1 MPSTRRSDDR
11 RPRRALA
18 VPRAGRGL
26 PASRPPVRRMSWIV
40 TQLRGGRRLRARD
53 VAEKFEISE
62 RTAYRDFDFV
72 RDQMRAPIEF
82 DRREGSWI
90 LKDRDFQLPE
100 LALSTGELM
109 ALCFAEKVLEQ
120 YRGTPF
126 ESDLENAF
134 RKLQDRFPDE
144 VAVRPHVLESAL
156 SLDLG
161 PIAAPDPDRFRAL
174 IEALL
179 QRRSA
184 RIRYRSLSGGR
195 TTDRTVEPYRLYNL
209 RGSWYM
215 AARDQGRREVR
226 DFALP
231 RVEAVSV
238 LDERY
243 RIPETWTFDRYMRG
257 SFRIEKGG
265 TPTPVQI
272 RFAPRQAP
280 WIREKT
286 WHPTAKIRDTRDGGC
301 ILTMRVAGLGEVKSW
316 VMQFGAEAE
325 VLKPRALRLAVRRE
339 LVQMRRLYRA

>member
-1 MPSTRRSDDR
+1 M
-11 RPRRALA
+11 
-18 VPRAGRGL
+18 G
-26 PASRPPVRRMSWIV
+26 WIV

-53 VAEKFEISE
+53 VADKFEISE

-82 DRREGSWI
+82 DRREGTWI

-100 LALSTGELM
+100 LALSSGELM

-126 ESDLENAF
+126 ERDLESAF
-134 RKLQDRFPDE
+134 RKLQDRFPE
-144 VAVRPHVLESAL
+144 EISVRPHELEATL

-161 PIAAPDPDRFRAL
+161 PIAAPDPELFRAL
-174 IEALL
+174 IDALL
-179 QRRSA
+179 QRRAVSV
-184 RIRYRSLSGGR
+184 RYRSLSGGR
-195 TTDRTVEPYRLYNL
+195 TSDRVVEPYRLYNL

-215 AARDQGRREVR
+215 AARDQGRRQVR

-231 RVEAVSV
+231 RVEAVRV
-238 LDERY
+238 LGERY
-243 RIPETWTFDRYMRG
+243 QIPESWTFERYMKG

-265 TPTPVQI
+265 TPTLVQI

-280 WIREKT
+280 WIREKA
-286 WHPTAKIRDTRDGGC
+286 WHPTARIRDTQGGGC

-316 VMQFGAEAE
+316 VLQFGAEAE
-325 VLKPRALRLAVRRE
+325 VLKPHALRLAVRRE
-339 LVQMRRLYRA
+339 LLQMRRLYRP

>member
-1 MPSTRRSDDR
+1 M
-11 RPRRALA
+11 
-18 VPRAGRGL
+18 G
-26 PASRPPVRRMSWIV
+26 WIV
-40 TQLRGGRRLRARD
+40 TQLRAGRRLRARD
-53 VAEKFEISE
+53 VADRFEISE

-82 DRREGSWI
+82 DRREGSWV

-100 LALSTGELM
+100 LALSSGELL

-126 ESDLENAF
+126 EPDLESAF
-134 RKLQDRFPDE
+134 RKLQDRFPE
-144 VAVRPHVLESAL
+144 EISVRPHELESTL

-161 PIAAPDPDRFRAL
+161 PIAAPDPELFRGL
-174 IEALL
+174 IDALL
-179 QRRSA
+179 QRRAVS
-184 RIRYRSLSGGR
+184 IRYKSLSGGR
-195 TTDRTVEPYRLYNL
+195 TSDRVVEPYRLYNL

-215 AARDQGRREVR
+215 AARDQGRRQVR

-231 RVEAVSV
+231 RVEAVRL

-243 RIPETWTFDRYMRG
+243 QIPDAWTFERYMRG

-265 TPTPVQI
+265 TPTLVQI

-280 WIREKT
+280 WIREKS

-301 ILTMRVAGLGEVKSW
+301 LLTMRVAGLGEVKSW

-325 VLKPRALRLAVRRE
+325 VLKPHGLRLAVRRE
-339 LVQMRRLYRA
+339 LVQMRRLYRP